1 MSDFMDRISKLSPQ
15 KRALLESRLIKQ
27 NVPVVADL
35 RRADSQQTFPLSS
48 AQQRLWFLEQFQPGN
63 VAYNY
68 CDAIRFLG
76 TLSVPALEQSLS
88 EIVKRHEILRTNFQT
103 VNEKPIQQVLAPHAI
118 QLPVVSARGIPD
130 LQRNAYIRQATLAD
144 VEQPFNLEGDSLLRL
159 KLLRFDD
166 RDHAL
171 TFVTHHIVF
180 DGWSYG
186 VFLREL
192 MLHYMAFQGQKRAP
206 LAELTVQYG
215 DFVDWQRKRLESDAL
230 DKQLSY
236 WKKQLSG
243 ALPAL
248 ALPLDRPRPPTQT
261 FTGKAVQ
268 HALSPELTEALRVLC
283 RKEKATIFMVMLAAF
298 KTLLHRYSGQ
308 EDIIVGT
315 PIAGRTQPEFENL
328 IGLFVN
334 MLPLR
339 TAVSGHM
346 TFREVLSRVRE
357 VSLNAFANQEVPF
370 DKLVEVLQPK
380 RTTDRSPIF
389 QVNFILQNTPRPNI
403 EIPNLQ
409 ILQPGV
415 QQGSARF
422 DLTLVL
428 AETSEAISAV
438 MEYNTDLF
446 ESATIKRMLGNFEML
461 LRGIVS
467 NPARAIEALPLLTE
481 RERHQTLVE
490 WNSTRKSYPKDKTIH
505 ALIEEQAER
514 APGDVAVVFEDNAL
528 TYAQLNREANRL
540 AWRLRENGVGP
551 GMYVGICV
559 ERSLE
564 MIVGV
569 LGILKAGAAYVPMD
583 PGYPA
588 ERLEYFAADTRMSVV
603 VADSKSV
610 AGLNLGQ
617 VKILNVELASQ
628 ESGIPT
634 SRDLNLPLGA
644 GATDLAYV
652 IYTSGSTGKPKGV
665 QITHRAVVNFLYS
678 MRYAPGMHKTDVL
691 LSVTTL
697 SFDIA
702 GLELFLPLIAGAR
715 VVIVSREKA
724 LDGTELMKL
733 LEESRATLMQATP
746 STWRMLLDAGWKG
759 DPDFK
764 ALCGGEPLPVKLAEQ
779 LLLRGIDLW
788 NMYGPTETTIW
799 SSLKCIDRADQI
811 SIGRPIANTQ
821 MYVLNAALEPMPI
834 GVAGELYI
842 GGDGVARGYLNRPE
856 LVAERFIPNPFTAEP
871 GARMYKTGDV
881 ARFLSDGEI
890 QCLGRSDHQVKIRGH
905 RIELGEIETVL
916 GRHPAIGENAVV
928 ATDDPS
934 GTKRLVAY
942 LVPKPGQSPKVS
954 DLRGYVE
961 KSLPEYMVPSLFV
974 FLDAFPLTP
983 NGKIDRKALP
993 APDLV
998 RPENDAAFVAPRN
1011 DVERIIAQIMAEVLN
1026 LPRVGVHDNFFEL
1039 GGHSL
1044 LIFQVISRV
1053 RTTHQV
1059 ELPVRSLFE
1068 APTVAKLAEMIETI
1082 KWAQSNRTTATV
1094 ATGARE
1100 EEEI

>member
-1 MSDFMDRISKLSPQ
+1 MDRISKLSPE

-27 NVPVVADL
+27 VAPVVADI
-35 RRADSQQTFPLSS
+35 RRADTQQSFALSS
-48 AQQRLWFLEQFQPGN
+48 AQQRLWFMEQFQPGN

-68 CDAIRFLG
+68 CDALRFIGPLDV
-76 TLSVPALEQSLS
+76 TALEQSLS
-88 EIVKRHEILRTNFQT
+88 HLVARHEILRTTFRTQNG
-103 VNEKPIQQVLAPHAI
+103 KPIQQVHAPQAI
-118 QLPVVSARGIPD
+118 HLPVVQARGIPD
-130 LQRNAYIRQATLAD
+130 LQRNAYIRQVTLGD
-144 VEQPFNLEGDSLLRL
+144 VEQPFDLESGSLLRM
-159 KLLRFDD
+159 KLLRFDE

-171 TFVTHHIVF
+171 TFVTHHIIF

-186 VFLREL
+186 VFMREL
-192 MLHYMAFQGQKRAP
+192 LLSYQAFSGQKAP
-206 LAELTVQYG
+206 QLPELSVQYG
-215 DFVDWQRKRLESDAL
+215 DFVEWQRKRLESPAL
-230 DKQLSY
+230 DKQLEY
-236 WKKQLSG
+236 WKKQL
-243 ALPAL
+243 AAPLPAL
-248 ALPLDRPRPPTQT
+248 ALPLDRPRPPVQR
-261 FTGKAVQ
+261 FSGKCAQ
-268 HALSPELTEALRVLC
+268 HTLPAELTDALRQLC
-283 RKEKATIFMVMLAAF
+283 KKEKVTLYMVLLAAF

-315 PIAGRTQPEFENL
+315 PIAGRTQPEFESL

-339 TAVSGHM
+339 TALNGRM
-346 TFREVLSRVRE
+346 TFREVLNRVRE
-357 VSLNAFANQEVPF
+357 VSLSAFANQEVPF
-370 DKLVEVLQPK
+370 DKLVEVLQPQ

-389 QVNFILQNTPRPNI
+389 QVNFIFQNTPRSNV

-409 ILQPGV
+409 VAQPGV

-422 DLTLVL
+422 ELTLVL
-428 AETSEAISAV
+428 TETDDAV
-438 MEYNTDLF
+438 AAVLEYNTDLF
-446 ESATIKRMLGNFEML
+446 ESATIKRMLGNYETL
-461 LRGIVS
+461 LRGIVAQ
-467 NPARAIEALPLLTE
+467 PERPIEALPLLSE
-481 RERHQTLVE
+481 RERHETLVE
-490 WNSTRKSYPKDKTIH
+490 FNATRKPYPREKTIH
-505 ALIEEQAER
+505 GLFEEQAER
-514 APGDVAVVFEDNAL
+514 SPHDAAVVFENSVL

-540 AWRLRENGVGP
+540 AWRLREQGVGP

-583 PGYPA
+583 PSYPA
-588 ERLEYFAADTRMSVV
+588 ERLEFFASDTRMPVL
-603 VADSKSV
+603 VADAKSIS
-610 AGLNLGQ
+610 GLKLGQ
-617 VKILNVELASQ
+617 LKVVNVELSAQDSAAAD
-628 ESGIPT
+628 P
-634 SRDLNLPLGA
+634 RDQNLPGGA
-644 GATDLAYV
+644 AATDLAYV

-665 QITHRAVVNFLYS
+665 QISHRAVVNFLYS
-678 MRYAPGMHKTDVL
+678 MRQAPGLHKQDVL

-702 GLELFLPLIAGAR
+702 GLEMFLPLITGAS

-724 LDGTELMKL
+724 MDGGELMKL
-733 LEESRATLMQATP
+733 LKQSNATVMQATP

-779 LLLRGIDLW
+779 LLLRGIELW

-821 MYVLNAALEPMPI
+821 MYVLNAALEPMPV

-842 GGDGVARGYLNRPE
+842 GGDGLARGYLNRPE
-856 LVAERFIPNPFTAEP
+856 LVEERFIADPFSAEP

-881 ARFLSDGEI
+881 ARILADGEI

-905 RIELGEIETVL
+905 RIELGEIETAL
-916 GRHPAIGENAVV
+916 SRHPAVADNAVV
-928 ATDDPS
+928 AADDPS
-934 GTKRLVAY
+934 GAKRLVAY
-942 LVPKPGQSPKVS
+942 LVSKPGQSATS
-954 DLRGYVE
+954 AELRTHVE
-961 KSLPEYMVPSLFV
+961 KTLPEYMVPSLFV
-974 FLDAFPLTP
+974 VLDALPLTP

-993 APDLV
+993 APDLA
-998 RPENDAAFVAPRN
+998 RPENDTEYAPPRN
-1011 DVERIIAQIMAEVLN
+1011 DVERIIAQIMADVLS
-1026 LPRVGVHDNFFEL
+1026 LPRVGVNDNFFEL

-1053 RTTHQV
+1053 RNSHHI

-1082 KWAQSNRTTATV
+1082 KWAQSSRSEAPV
-1094 ATGARE
+1094 SSAARE
-1100 EEEI
+1100 EDEI